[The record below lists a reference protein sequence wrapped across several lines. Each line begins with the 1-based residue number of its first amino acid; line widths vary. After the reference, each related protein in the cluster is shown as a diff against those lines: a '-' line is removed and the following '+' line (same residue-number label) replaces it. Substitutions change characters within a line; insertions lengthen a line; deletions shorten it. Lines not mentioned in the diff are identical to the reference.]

1 MKTEYPT
8 VMVKYRIT
16 PEIESTPIKMLNLDN
31 RSSNALQRAK
41 AYTLGDILDRWDA
54 LEEVGQMGEKS
65 IKTTKAAVFAF
76 LCDAGCIHNLEMEVF
91 E

>member
-1 MKTEYPT
+1 MRSDYPT
-8 VMVKYRIT
+8 IEARCNIT

-41 AYTLGDILDRWDA
+41 AYTLGDILERWDA

-65 IKTTKAAVFAF
+65 VKTTKAAVFAF
-76 LCDAGCIHNLEMEVF
+76 LCEAGCIKKLVI
-91 E
+91 